1 MFNFYVTID
10 VTDTRSQA
18 DDDGDT
24 TDDESRE
31 DQIAAMKAW
40 KLAMSTASS
49 SADTKQ
55 GPAKPSIHGVART
68 PPNPSTS
75 RPTTPKSSQVFKK
88 GKFILDPTRATM
100 TTDSDSKKIKLLPP
114 TTPLEK
120 DKAFWDRAKTANS
133 SRDGSP
139 GNSYLTIATPGA
151 DIIPDRP
158 FTTEST
164 LGSMFQGN
172 LDILR
177 NNDINGIADDMFPAM
192 VDSQTSF
199 VSSATMGD
207 SDTDLGDVNMQDFVD
222 FDDCDSDTDEPPSRP
237 LTSSGEPDLFDV
249 YMVAGMT
256 GRRGSDLMG
265 HFDQNRGVVGSFRRN
280 QHQARHISSLASHP
294 AKRAS
299 AHEYNAL
306 QKGRRGAAN
315 TPMTPARKKRA
326 SQDITP
332 NSAGV
337 RKSIN
342 SPLTARRP
350 RSRGNSLV
358 GMAANDLYQTLA
370 RNPFDQ
376 A

>member
-1 MFNFYVTID
+1 
-10 VTDTRSQA
+10 
-18 DDDGDT
+18 
-24 TDDESRE
+24 
-31 DQIAAMKAW
+31 MKAW

-49 SADTKQ
+49 GPDTKQ
-55 GPAKPSIHGVART
+55 EPTKEAIQSAAQT
-68 PPNPSTS
+68 PRNASTS
-75 RPTTPKSSQVFKK
+75 RPTTPRSAQVLKK
-88 GKFILDPTRATM
+88 GTFVIDPTRATM
-100 TTDSDSKKIKLLPP
+100 TTDSDTNKIKLLPP
-114 TTPLEK
+114 ATPLEK
-120 DKAFWDRAKTANS
+120 DKAFWERAKTANS

-151 DIIPDRP
+151 EVIPDRP

-164 LGSMFQGN
+164 LGSMFHGN

-177 NNDINGIADDMFPAM
+177 NNDVNGIDDDMIPTM
-192 VDSQTSF
+192 VDSQASF

-222 FDDCDSDTDEPPSRP
+222 FDDCDSDTDEAPSRP
-237 LTSSGEPDLFDV
+237 LTSSGEPDPFDV
-249 YMVAGMT
+249 YMVGGMT

-265 HFDQNRGVVGSFRRN
+265 HFDLNRGVVGSFRRN
-280 QHQARHISSLASHP
+280 QHQVRHVSSLASHP

-332 NSAGV
+332 NGAGI
-337 RKSIN
+337 RKSIS